1 MVNRV
6 ATYPFTNQMIAD
18 NMRLQSKYGDVN
30 TQISSG
36 LKSPDYKGI
45 ATDSQN
51 LLSLESVSR
60 RLTTYT
66 GNSNTVLAHVNT
78 MYDSVGQM
86 IDLANSMLTAL
97 TAALGGDIV
106 DPTVTKA
113 QADNALQET
122 QALLNLKIGNRY
134 LFSGS
139 DIETAPVDLTDP
151 AWTAQTTPSTAN
163 SSYYQ
168 GNSTI
173 NSVQSSESMT
183 VTYGVLA
190 GNPAFEQLLR
200 AYNLASN
207 NSTNKTALQEA
218 SGLVKQAIDDM
229 ATIQGSL
236 SLNANTLQNQIDQND
251 KDKVNLSELV
261 SSIKEA
267 DIPSASVLLTEVQT
281 QIEASYSAS
290 VRVLNLNLHDYLN

>member
-18 NMRLQSKYGDVN
+18 NMRLQTKYADVN

-36 LKSPDYKGI
+36 LKSQDYKGI

-51 LLSLESVSR
+51 LLSLESVAR

-78 MYDSVGQM
+78 MFDSVGQM
-86 IDLANSMLTAL
+86 IDLANSMITAL

-106 DPTVTKA
+106 DPTVTQA

-122 QALLNLKIGNRY
+122 QSLLNLKIGNRY

-151 AWTAQTTPSTAN
+151 AWVPQTTPSTAN

-190 GNPAFEQLLR
+190 SNPAFEQLLR
-200 AYNLASN
+200 SYNLAYN
-207 NSTNKTALQEA
+207 NPSNKTALQEA
-218 SGLVKQAIDDM
+218 SALIRQAIDGM
-229 ATIQGSL
+229 ATIQGTL
-236 SLNANTLQNQIDQND
+236 SLDANTLQNQVDQND

-290 VRVLNLNLHDYLN
+290 VRILNLNLHDYLN

>member
-18 NMRLQSKYGDVN
+18 NMRLQTKYGDVN

-45 ATDSQN
+45 STDSQN
-51 LLSLESVSR
+51 LLSLESITR
-60 RLTTYT
+60 RLTTYNT
-66 GNSNTVLAHVNT
+66 NSNTVLAHVNT
-78 MYDSVGQM
+78 MYDAVGQV
-86 IDLANSMLTAL
+86 IDLANSMITAI

-106 DPTVTKA
+106 DPTVTRN

-122 QALLNLKIGNRY
+122 QSLLNLKIGNRY
-134 LFSGS
+134 LFAGS
-139 DIETAPVDLTDP
+139 DIETQPVDLTDP
-151 AWTAQTTPSTAN
+151 AWVAQTTPSTAN
-163 SSYYQ
+163 TTYYH

-173 NSVQSSESMT
+173 NAVQSSESMT

-190 GNPAFEQLLR
+190 SNPAFEQLLR
-200 AYNLASN
+200 AYNLAYN

-218 SGLVKQAIDDM
+218 SSLVRQAIDDL
-229 ATIQGSL
+229 ATIQGGL
-236 SLNANTLQNQIDQND
+236 SLNAHTLQNQVDQND
-251 KDKVNLSELV
+251 KDKVNLTELI
-261 SSIKEA
+261 SSIKDT